1 MFSFW
6 NYTVYVLSSEL
17 LSPPTTHP
25 LTFLKFI
32 KTGTLQSLTWA
43 DPVTVVDVDDNK
55 HSRRRL
61 VVQAV
66 DDNHHRRLK
75 EERDRKSH
83 FHGTNAF
90 MVPFGDHGEL
100 LGMGHFHR
108 PPGRGKNEYARF
120 GHHYTHA
127 FFTITAKA
135 PHRLKRLSG
144 EFVLPSKSNK
154 YGDDADIIQFASG
167 LEVDGDDVIL
177 AYGINDCE
185 GAAVHVNKVVVNGLL
200 RSVPEGKEVIDLM
213 TKIK

>member
-1 MFSFW
+1 MNEPSCRFGQF
-6 NYTVYVLSSEL
+6 NVLRRASY
-17 LSPPTTHP
+17 PPVV
-25 LTFLKFI
+25 FF

-43 DPVTVVDVDDNK
+43 DPVTVVDVNDKK
-55 HSRRRL
+55 HTRRL
-61 VVQAV
+61 VQAI
-66 DDNHHRRLK
+66 DDNHRRLK
-75 EERDRKSH
+75 DESGRESH
-83 FHGTNAF
+83 FHWTNAF
-90 MVPFGDHGEL
+90 MVPFGDNEL

-108 PPGRGKNEYARF
+108 PPGRGKNDYARF

-185 GAAVHVNKVVVNGLL
+185 GAAVHVDKVVVNELL

-213 TKIK
+213 TFLK